1 MWRNKIIQIEAFHF
15 FTRLKPVLWGGLAVH
30 VDRVRPHW
38 FWKVISRPV
47 LCSIYNHGFRTIKTH
62 VRLNAPVYAK
72 FLQSAYGYQLIKET
86 DRGFL
91 MSMEIED
98 AINKIGDWPKRRT
111 LGPDW
116 KWEQG
121 GVLVREATEEDLPVL
136 YAAIDESWGPTNPR
150 KEFALSRTKDIWTL
164 DNAAILLGFK
174 DGKILNVRAYRER
187 QDPMLNLAVFPVK
200 LWTRAGRVQSLDF
213 TSIDVGFNT
222 WQLGVGYKTGSA
234 IIETKLSSPHLEAWL
249 NIGWTLYSQ
258 NEFTTELRQ
267 DIQADLTRKM
277 ETLNAGK

>member
-38 FWKVISRPV
+38 FWKVLSRPV

-116 KWEQG
+116 TWTKN
-121 GVLVREATEEDLPVL
+121 GVLVRDATEKDLPL
-136 YAAIDESWGPTNPR
+136 IYDRINASWGRQPKKGNCFIRIKIDGRSTWR
-150 KEFALSRTKDIWTL
+150 CDTGLHTAR
-164 DNAAILLGFK
+164 ILLISGHTAS
-174 DGKILNVRAYRER
+174 VRTRR
-187 QDPMLNLAVFPVK
+187 ML
-200 LWTRAGRVQSLDF
+200 
-213 TSIDVGFNT
+213 
-222 WQLGVGYKTGSA
+222 
-234 IIETKLSSPHLEAWL
+234 
-249 NIGWTLYSQ
+249 TL
-258 NEFTTELRQ
+258 LCC
-267 DIQADLTRKM
+267 L
-277 ETLNAGK
+277 